1 MRTSR
6 SARRVLSAV
15 AAVAAVVGLS
25 SAWLLASDH
34 ADTAEIVNRIGAD
47 MTDVFIFP
55 SPANPDN
62 VVLVLDAH
70 GLIPGGVSGVSFDP
84 RVLYQFKIDNTGD
97 NFEDLVIQVKFGNP
111 GPQQPVYVAG
121 PYKPFTTGTKA
132 LFARR
137 HPVVGAINESF
148 QPVAGMQVFAGLRAD
163 PFFFDVG
170 QFNRIFPDRKTPLT
184 GKQVDFASIKAADT
198 PQQPGF
204 LPAGQASDFLEGL
217 NCLSIV
223 VELPRAS
230 LAPPGKAAGVIRLW
244 ETTSVFS
251 GAPDF
256 VYNQLDRLARPA
268 VNEVLATVTLRR
280 HEHNDKDNPTDDSNP
295 NAGLITDI
303 DSFLKFPAGRS
314 QAIRNVIESIL
325 VPDVMIADLSQA
337 DHASYLGYE
346 VTQALS
352 GGTKSSFGGRA
363 LTDDVVDVSLGI
375 IFGNT
380 VPALGLAPDDGAELP
395 TFTTDNV
402 GYDPAVKHTLGTFPY
417 VGTPN

>member
-1 MRTSR
+1 MRTFPA
-6 SARRVLSAV
+6 ARWFRFAAAL
-15 AAVAAVVGLS
+15 AAVAVWPFGARS
-25 SAWLLASDH
+25 TASDH

-47 MTDVFIFP
+47 MTDVYIFP
-55 SPANPDN
+55 STTNAAN

-70 GLIPGGVSGVSFDP
+70 GLIPGGVTDVSFDP

-97 NFEDLVIQVKFGNP
+97 FVEDLVIQVLFGNP
-111 GPQQPVYVAG
+111 GANQAVYVAG
-121 PYKPFTTGTKA
+121 PYKPFTTGTTSI
-132 LFARR
+132 FVRR
-137 HPVVGAINESF
+137 HPMVGMINQSF
-148 QPVAGMQVFAGLRAD
+148 QPVAGMHVFAGLRAD

-170 QFNRIFPDRKTPLT
+170 QFYQIFPDRKTPLT
-184 GKQVDFASIKAADT
+184 GKQVDFASIKAANT

-204 LPAGQASDFLEGL
+204 QPAGQASDFLAGL

-230 LAPPGKAAGVIRLW
+230 LAPPGKAPGVIRLW

-256 VYNQLDRLARPA
+256 NYQQLDRLARPI
-268 VNEVLATVTLRR
+268 VNEGLATVTLRR
-280 HEHNDKDNPTDDSNP
+280 HEHNDKDNPADDRDTNK
-295 NAGLITDI
+295 GLITDI
-303 DSFLKFPAGRS
+303 DSFLQFPAGRS
-314 QAIRNVIESIL
+314 LAIRNVIESIL
-325 VPDVMIADLSQA
+325 VPDAMVADLSQTGG
-337 DHASYLGYE
+337 ASYLGYE

-352 GGTKSSFGGRA
+352 GGARSSFGGRS
-363 LTDDVVDVSLGI
+363 LSDDVVDISLGI

-402 GYDPAVKHTLGTFPY
+402 GYDPGVKKTLNTFPY